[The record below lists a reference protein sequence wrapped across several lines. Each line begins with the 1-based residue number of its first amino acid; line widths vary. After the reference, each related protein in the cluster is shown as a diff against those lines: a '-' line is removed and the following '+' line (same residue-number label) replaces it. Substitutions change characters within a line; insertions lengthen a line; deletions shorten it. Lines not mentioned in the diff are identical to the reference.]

1 MYRVSPNQPLPYCL
15 WLRMWCQSTRN
26 CTHSVQWLYWPTTP
40 HEYNPVQKKKEGK
53 TTTRK
58 TITISWPVGREWHG
72 PSVERSVTPFRNG
85 GPCVVSFVFHPSGWV
100 GVGGGK
106 SEGRIGKGGD
116 KNKQASVRRLGQA
129 PLGPSPPSRTIWTSI
144 SSVAEFHPN
153 FGYTVDCLSI
163 RMCLPI
169 KRWPILPSFVC
180 RSSKGPL

>member
-1 MYRVSPNQPLPYCL
+1 M
-15 WLRMWCQSTRN
+15 
-26 CTHSVQWLYWPTTP
+26 
-40 HEYNPVQKKKEGK
+40 
-53 TTTRK
+53 
-58 TITISWPVGREWHG
+58 
-72 PSVERSVTPFRNG
+72 G
-85 GPCVVSFVFHPSGWV
+85 GG
-100 GVGGGK
+100 GGGK